1 MIVRECC
8 LEVLTRF
15 CSSCILRQSSTLIVY
30 LYFSSTLAFMF
41 FRHAKEHDRTT
52 TKRIQDNR
60 LRVKSAVEYSIEIS
74 SYRND
79 NLSSASFT
87 AITRVARH
95 AGDSYSQFLL
105 SFIILV
111 ELNHSLN
118 ALAEYIKVKIL
129 IG

>member
-1 MIVRECC
+1 MIVR
-8 LEVLTRF
+8 RF
-15 CSSCILRQSSTLIVY
+15 FASLKMT
-30 LYFSSTLAFMF
+30 
-41 FRHAKEHDRTT
+41 
-52 TKRIQDNR
+52 
-60 LRVKSAVEYSIEIS
+60 
-74 SYRND
+74 
-79 NLSSASFT
+79 LSSASFT

>member
-1 MIVRECC
+1 M
-8 LEVLTRF
+8 
-15 CSSCILRQSSTLIVY
+15 
-30 LYFSSTLAFMF
+30 
-41 FRHAKEHDRTT
+41 
-52 TKRIQDNR
+52 
-60 LRVKSAVEYSIEIS
+60 
-74 SYRND
+74 
-79 NLSSASFT
+79 NLSSVSFT
-87 AITRVARH
+87 AITRVAH

>member
-1 MIVRECC
+1 MAHLQSQGTYSPKIKIGLYDCQEIF
-8 LEVLTRF
+8 RF
-15 CSSCILRQSSTLIVY
+15 AQ
-30 LYFSSTLAFMF
+30 
-41 FRHAKEHDRTT
+41 
-52 TKRIQDNR
+52 
-60 LRVKSAVEYSIEIS
+60 
-74 SYRND
+74 ND

-118 ALAEYIKVKIL
+118 ALTEYIKVKIL